1 MPYIMQV
8 NMTRN
13 EFDALLHELGLSQAE
28 AARLLSVD
36 PRTVRRWAEDPGEI
50 PGPAEQA
57 LRAWRALHRFGL
69 PWAPDSV
76 DLVRQDPSQIAKH
89 RIHAIELEAL
99 LRKVEKRGGPA
110 APWQVD
116 VERCRA
122 TLGPLEVSFYRLQNG
137 GFSPQSYRRKDG
149 PADLERDWP
158 LIEDAFVHIARAVA
172 GQRGKRGAK

>member
-1 MPYIMQV
+1 MPYTIEGV
-8 NMTRN
+8 MTKN
-13 EFDALLHELGLSQAE
+13 DFDALLLELGLSQVE

-69 PWAPDSV
+69 PWVPGSV
-76 DLVRQDPSQIAKH
+76 DLVQTDPSQVAKS
-89 RIHAIELEAL
+89 RAHAIELGAL

-116 VERCRA
+116 VDRCRA
-122 TLGPLEVSFYRLQNG
+122 MLGPLEVNFYRLPNG

-158 LIEDAFVHIARAVA
+158 IIEDAFWHIARAVA
-172 GQRGKRGAK
+172 ASGE